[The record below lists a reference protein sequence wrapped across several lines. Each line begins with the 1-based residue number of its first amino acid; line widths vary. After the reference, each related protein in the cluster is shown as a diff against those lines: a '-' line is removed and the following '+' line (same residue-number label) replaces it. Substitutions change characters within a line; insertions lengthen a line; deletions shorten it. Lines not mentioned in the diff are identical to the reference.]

1 MQTIQERFPWCDV
14 EPEVKQLM
22 LLAGENWEYTG
33 LAEKYIREALS
44 KAGNNLDVLIGAYR
58 FFFYKH
64 KPVVALSIAQKVV
77 QLIAKTENLPREW
90 LLLKPIL
97 LACKQEPNIRLYIT
111 AYAATGLILAQLGR
125 IEEAQE
131 ISQKVKQI
139 DDSSQFCANT
149 VFEVITK
156 SPDEDEDEY

>member
-1 MQTIQERFPWCDV
+1 MQTIQEQFSWCDV

-44 KAGNNLDVLIGAYR
+44 KAGNNLDVLVGAYR

-64 KPVVALSIAQKVV
+64 QPANALSTAQQVL
-77 QLIAKTENLPREW
+77 QLIETRENLPIDW

-97 LACKQEPNIRLYIT
+97 LSRKQEPTIRLYLN
-111 AYAATGLILAQLGR
+111 AYAARGLILAQLGR
-125 IEEAQE
+125 LEEAKE
-131 ISQKVKQI
+131 ISQRVKEI
-139 DDSSQFCANT
+139 DNSREFCSTT

-156 SPDEDEDEY
+156 SPDEEDE